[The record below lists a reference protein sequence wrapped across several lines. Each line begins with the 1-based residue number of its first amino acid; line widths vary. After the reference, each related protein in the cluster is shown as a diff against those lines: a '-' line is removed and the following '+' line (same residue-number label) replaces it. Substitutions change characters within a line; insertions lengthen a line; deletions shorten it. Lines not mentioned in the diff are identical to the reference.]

1 MNKDI
6 SNMKIQ
12 GIVANKIYDKAYK
25 NIVKESL
32 KSEEFIISGSDKYI
46 KGDKVSIDKISIDY
60 NFIGIMDDEDS
71 LSLPN
76 SNDNKRLGAINI
88 KVNNKNIRLSKVDKE
103 AYKSEYIQTSY
114 VLDNKKVNKTPNLVY
129 LYKEFQGNIDF
140 KDISCNKTFVFKYG
154 LRFFVDNL
162 KIKIKGKI
170 GEKEFEGVKDYRK
183 YNKDLKGNYVDINP
197 VEITKE
203 DTLGLSNYENYIDS
217 YNYKIL
223 KNINP
228 EVGLNFTPVNI
239 FENMNIREKN
249 KIKIKL
255 KLQGCLFAKE
265 VISVEKYK
273 ENNKIRALI
282 KYIFQI
288 ESYIY
293 FMNKERIAVFV
304 KEEKHL

>member
-217 YNYKIL
+217 YNYKVL

>member
-32 KSEEFIISGSDKYI
+32 KSEEFIISGNEKYI

-170 GEKEFEGVKDYRK
+170 GEKDFEGVKDYRK

-217 YNYKIL
+217 YNYKVL

-273 ENNKIRALI
+273 GNNKIRALI
-282 KYIFQI
+282 NYIFQI

>member
-1 MNKDI
+1 M
-6 SNMKIQ
+6 
-12 GIVANKIYDKAYK
+12 
-25 NIVKESL
+25 
-32 KSEEFIISGSDKYI
+32 
-46 KGDKVSIDKISIDY
+46 
-60 NFIGIMDDEDS
+60 
-71 LSLPN
+71 
-76 SNDNKRLGAINI
+76 
-88 KVNNKNIRLSKVDKE
+88 
-103 AYKSEYIQTSY
+103 
-114 VLDNKKVNKTPNLVY
+114 
-129 LYKEFQGNIDF
+129 
-140 KDISCNKTFVFKYG
+140 
-154 LRFFVDNL
+154 
-162 KIKIKGKI
+162 
-170 GEKEFEGVKDYRK
+170 
-183 YNKDLKGNYVDINP
+183 
-197 VEITKE
+197 EITKE

-217 YNYKIL
+217 YHYKVL

-273 ENNKIRALI
+273 GNNKIRALI
-282 KYIFQI
+282 NYIFQI

>member
-6 SNMKIQ
+6 SNVKIQ
-12 GIVANKIYDKAYK
+12 GILANKIYDKAYK

-46 KGDKVSIDKISIDY
+46 KGDKVSIDKILLEY
-60 NFIGIMDDEDS
+60 NFIGIIDDEDS

-76 SNDNKRLGAINI
+76 SNDNKRLGVINI
-88 KVNNKNIRLSKVDKE
+88 KVNDKNIRLSKVDKE
-103 AYKSEYIQTSY
+103 TYKSEYLQTSY
-114 VLDNKKVNKTPNLVY
+114 VLDHKKVNKTPNLVY

-170 GEKEFEGVKDYRK
+170 GEKDFEGVKDYRK

-217 YNYKIL
+217 YNYKVL

-273 ENNKIRALI
+273 GNNKIRALI
-282 KYIFQI
+282 NYIFQI

-304 KEEKHL
+304 KEDEHL

>member
-32 KSEEFIISGSDKYI
+32 KSEEFIISGNEKYI

-170 GEKEFEGVKDYRK
+170 GEKDFEGVKDYRK

-217 YNYKIL
+217 YNYKVL

-273 ENNKIRALI
+273 GNNKIRALI
-282 KYIFQI
+282 NYIFQI

-293 FMNKERIAVFV
+293 FMNKERIAVFI

>member
-217 YNYKIL
+217 YNYKVL

-273 ENNKIRALI
+273 GNNKIRALI
-282 KYIFQI
+282 NYIFQI

>member
-273 ENNKIRALI
+273 GNNKIRALI
-282 KYIFQI
+282 NYIFQI

>member
-32 KSEEFIISGSDKYI
+32 KSEEFIISGNEKYI
-46 KGDKVSIDKISIDY
+46 KGEKVSIDKISIDY
-60 NFIGIMDDEDS
+60 NFIGIIDDEDS

-76 SNDNKRLGAINI
+76 SNDNKRLGVINI
-88 KVNNKNIRLSKVDKE
+88 KVNDKNVRLSKVDKE